1 MAAGVT
7 ISAEERAYL
16 ISGIQQDFRT
26 DGRCCSDYNYFTV
39 ETGVVNSTNG
49 SAKVKLVSEQ
59 CDDIRVKLR
68 PTITIE
74 CARCSSDREFQCLR
88 FQDVK
93 IELCLKPFH

>member
-1 MAAGVT
+1 M
-7 ISAEERAYL
+7 
-16 ISGIQQDFRT
+16 GIQQDFRT

-68 PTITIE
+68 PTTFV
-74 CARCSSDREFQCLR
+74 CAWCSSDREFYCFFMPDQS
-88 FQDVK
+88 V
-93 IELCLKPFH
+93 IP